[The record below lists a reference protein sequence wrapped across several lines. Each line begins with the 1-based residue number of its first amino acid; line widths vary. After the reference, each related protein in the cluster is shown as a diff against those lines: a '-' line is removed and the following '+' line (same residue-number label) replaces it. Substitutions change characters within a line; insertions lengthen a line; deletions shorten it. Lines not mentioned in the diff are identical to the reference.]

1 MIWFWIIAGLL
12 TLAALATVLRPLVRP
27 PRPAAENEEPVAA
40 LYRRQLA
47 AIDLELAQGR
57 LRAEQAS
64 AARTVTTR
72 RM

>member
-57 LRAEQAS
+57 LPPEQA
-64 AARTVTTR
+64 
-72 RM
+72 